1 MKDRLLRLLKEIYP
15 YIIIILI
22 VVIIRIFIITPVT
35 VDGPSMN
42 ETLHNGEVLLL
53 KKFDKSFDRY
63 DVVVFIKKG
72 KTNEKLIKRILALPG
87 EKIKCVSGII
97 YVNNEEIDDSHAFGK
112 TNDFS
117 EVIVGDDEYFVVGD
131 NREISYDS
139 RYFGPIKKENI
150 QGVADFRLFPF
161 NKFGNF

>member
-1 MKDRLLRLLKEIYP
+1 MNDKIIKVTKELLP
-15 YIIIILI
+15 YVLIILI
-22 VVIIRIFIITPVT
+22 VVLIRSFIITPVT

-72 KTNEKLIKRILALPG
+72 KTQEKLIKRIIALPG
-87 EKIKCVSGII
+87 EKVKCVSGII
-97 YVNNEEIDDSHAFGK
+97 YVNNEEIEDSHAHGETKDFG
-112 TNDFS
+112 
-117 EVIVGDDEYFVVGD
+117 EVIVGENEYFVMGD
-131 NREISYDS
+131 NREVSYDS

-150 QGVADFRLFPF
+150 LGVTDFRLFPF